1 MGTAKCVVVALSGE
15 VRTTVAAQLKSLGVD
30 ATLVA
35 SPDELTAVLENIPA
49 CGILL
54 EVITSIK
61 ASPQAKSA
69 IQELSEFYLFGK
81 FKLAG
86 SEVLILGKES
96 LQSFVHECQQFN
108 PRTLRK
114 DTRHNAYLA
123 VHLCADAKFE
133 DAEKVVTTNVSDRG
147 CFVYSIREW
156 TAGDRVWLRFLG
168 DDADI
173 CGTVCAWQPWG
184 NNKTMPGIGIKL
196 DEALNN
202 G

>member
-1 MGTAKCVVVALSGE
+1 MGTAKCVVVAFSEE
-15 VRTTVAAQLKSLGVD
+15 VRNIVAAQLKSLGVD

-35 SPDELTAVLENIPA
+35 SPDELTAVVEKIPA

-54 EVITSIK
+54 EVTTSIK
-61 ASPQAKSA
+61 ASPHAKSA

-114 DTRHNAYLA
+114 DTRHSAYLA
-123 VHLCADAKFE
+123 VQRRPSH
-133 DAEKVVTTNVSDRG
+133 R
-147 CFVYSIREW
+147 
-156 TAGDRVWLRFLG
+156 AGKQCGLEQPRVEQRL
-168 DDADI
+168 
-173 CGTVCAWQPWG
+173 VHQS
-184 NNKTMPGIGIKL
+184 
-196 DEALNN
+196 
-202 G
+202 